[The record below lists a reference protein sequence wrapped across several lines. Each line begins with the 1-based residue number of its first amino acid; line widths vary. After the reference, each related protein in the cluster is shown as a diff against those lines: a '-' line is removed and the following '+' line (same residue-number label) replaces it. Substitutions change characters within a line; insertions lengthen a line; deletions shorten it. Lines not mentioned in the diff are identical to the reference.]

1 MPVRRRTIKT
11 MRHSCAR
18 RRAYLIFTAFAVL
31 VAYQPAQG
39 EESSQLPSLERQKPG
54 VAERIPNDVMPL
66 SDAPGIDELSA
77 PLIGQALISLFDDSV
92 PRTRGAQDISLF
104 RNAAPSVVL
113 IWTKDGALGSG
124 SLLKDN
130 TILTNRHVVGDER
143 EVTVIFKPSDLSG
156 KAKNDEVVQAD
167 VIKLDG
173 LRDLALLRP
182 ASIPSRRPLDIS
194 VEDNID
200 VGTDVA
206 AIGHPRGKTWTFTKG
221 IVSAFRPAFE
231 WSGGPNDSKHVA
243 TVIQTQTPINPGN
256 SGGPL
261 LTEDGKIVEVNSFGT
276 TGAENLNFAI
286 AAKEIR
292 AFLANPKSDRQAQNT
307 CTKAKIK
314 FEGRNDENTAF
325 IRTIS
330 LRCDDKADIM
340 IVVPDNK
347 KEPIFALVYSK
358 RQDKPD
364 GLVLDPKR
372 SGKRTSSFWDVHF
385 DGTFPLKGLHPDGK
399 LMPSTYVQRCA
410 EGQKPVKDFKCA

>member
-1 MPVRRRTIKT
+1 MTF
-11 MRHSCAR
+11 A
-18 RRAYLIFTAFAVL
+18 AFAVL
-31 VAYQPAQG
+31 VAYQPAEGQ
-39 EESSQLPSLERQKPG
+39 ESSQLPTLERQQPG
-54 VAERIPNDVMPL
+54 VAEGIPNDVLPP
-66 SDAPGIDELSA
+66 SDAPSVDELSA
-77 PLIGQALISLFDDSV
+77 PLIGQALVSLFNDSV

-113 IWTKDGALGSG
+113 VRTKNGFGTG

-130 TILTNRHVVGDER
+130 TILTNRHVVADAR
-143 EVTVIFKPSDLSG
+143 EIIVIFKPSDPSG
-156 KAKNDEVVQAD
+156 KPNDDEVVQAD
-167 VIKLDG
+167 VIKLDSQ
-173 LRDLALLRP
+173 RDLALLRS

-194 VEDNID
+194 VEDSID

-206 AIGHPRGKTWTFTKG
+206 AIGHPRGETWTFTKG

-261 LTEDGKIVEVNSFGT
+261 LTEDGKVVGVNSFGT
-276 TGAENLNFAI
+276 PGAENLNFAI

-292 AFLANPKSDRQAQNT
+292 AFLANPKSDMQAQNK
-307 CTKAKIK
+307 CTQAKII
-314 FEGRNDENTAF
+314 FEGRNNDNTAF

-330 LRCDDKADIM
+330 LRCDDIADIM
-340 IVVPDNK
+340 IVVPDK
-347 KEPIFALVYSK
+347 KREPIFALVYSK

-372 SGKRTSSFWDVHF
+372 SGKWTTSFWDVNF

>member
-1 MPVRRRTIKT
+1 MLVQLQLSKRIAC
-11 MRHSCAR
+11 SCDR
-18 RRAYLIFTAFAVL
+18 PRIYLTFVVFAVL
-31 VAYQPAQG
+31 AAYQPAKGQ
-39 EESSQLPSLERQKPG
+39 ESLQLPTLELSEPG
-54 VAERIPNDVMPL
+54 VAKAIPNDVLPPNE
-66 SDAPGIDELSA
+66 APSVDELSA
-77 PLIGQALISLFDDSV
+77 PLIGRALVSSFKDSV

-113 IWTKDGALGSG
+113 IWTRDDSLGSG

-130 TILTNRHVVGDER
+130 TILTNRHVVANER
-143 EVTVIFKPSDLSG
+143 RVTVIFKPSDPGG
-156 KAKNDEVVQAD
+156 KAKADEVVQAD

-173 LRDLALLRP
+173 QRDLALLRP

-194 VEDNID
+194 AEDSID

-206 AIGHPRGKTWTFTKG
+206 AIGHPSGKTWTFTKG

-231 WSGGPNDSKHVA
+231 WSGGANDSKHVA

-261 LTEDGKIVEVNSFGT
+261 LTEDGKVVGVNSFGT

-292 AFLANPKSDRQAQNT
+292 AFLANPKSDMQAQNK
-307 CTKAKIK
+307 CTQAKII
-314 FEGRNDENTAF
+314 FEGRNNANTAF

-330 LRCDDKADIM
+330 MRCDDKGDIM

-347 KEPIFALVYSK
+347 REAIFALVFRNARISLTDSFLT
-358 RQDKPD
+358 QNAPGNGLLLFGMSILMKPS
-364 GLVLDPKR
+364 P
-372 SGKRTSSFWDVHF
+372 
-385 DGTFPLKGLHPDGK
+385 
-399 LMPSTYVQRCA
+399 
-410 EGQKPVKDFKCA
+410 

>member
-1 MPVRRRTIKT
+1 MPVRAAKT
-11 MRHSCAR
+11 MGRSCAR
-18 RRAYLIFTAFAVL
+18 RRAYLTFATFAVL
-31 VAYQPAQG
+31 VAYQPAEGQ
-39 EESSQLPSLERQKPG
+39 ESSQLPTLERQQPG
-54 VAERIPNDVMPL
+54 VAEVIPNDVLPP

-77 PLIGQALISLFDDSV
+77 PLIGQALVTLFNDSV

-113 IWTKDGALGSG
+113 VRTKNGFGTG

-130 TILTNRHVVGDER
+130 TILTNRHVVADAPEII
-143 EVTVIFKPSDLSG
+143 VIFKPSDPSG
-156 KAKNDEVVQAD
+156 KPNDDEVVQAD
-167 VIKLDG
+167 AVKLDSQ
-173 LRDLALLRP
+173 RDLALLRS

-194 VEDNID
+194 VEDSID

-206 AIGHPRGKTWTFTKG
+206 AIGHPRGETWTFTKG

-243 TVIQTQTPINPGN
+243 TVIQTQIPINPGN

-261 LTEDGKIVEVNSFGT
+261 LTEDGKVVGVNSFGT

-286 AAKEIR
+286 AANEIR
-292 AFLANPKSDRQAQNT
+292 AFLANPKSDMQARNT
-307 CTKAKIK
+307 CVKAKII
-314 FEGRNDENTAF
+314 FEGRNNDHTAF

-330 LRCDDKADIM
+330 LRCDDIADIM
-340 IVVPDNK
+340 IIVPDNRRQ
-347 KEPIFALVYSK
+347 PIFALVYSK

-364 GLVLDPKR
+364 AFVLDPKR
-372 SGKRTSSFWDVHF
+372 SGKWTTSFWDVNF

-399 LMPSTYVQRCA
+399 LMPSSYVQRCG

>member
-1 MPVRRRTIKT
+1 MFHVQ
-11 MRHSCAR
+11 
-18 RRAYLIFTAFAVL
+18 AYLIFTIFAL
-31 VAYQPAQG
+31 LAAYQLAKGQ
-39 EESSQLPSLERQKPG
+39 ESSQLPTLERQQPG
-54 VAERIPNDVMPL
+54 VAEGIPNDVLPP
-66 SDAPGIDELSA
+66 SDAPSVDELSA
-77 PLIGQALISLFDDSV
+77 PLIGQALVSLFKDSV
-92 PRTRGAQDISLF
+92 PRTRGAPDISLF
-104 RNAAPSVVL
+104 RNNSPAVVL
-113 IWTKDGALGSG
+113 ILTTDGLGSG
-124 SLLKDN
+124 TLLKNN
-130 TILTNRHVVGDER
+130 TILTNRHVVGNEHQ
-143 EVTVIFKPSDLSG
+143 VTVVFKPSDPSG
-156 KAKNDEVVQAD
+156 KPKNDEVVQAD
-167 VIKLDG
+167 VIKLDSQ
-173 LRDLALLRP
+173 RDLALLRP

-194 VEDNID
+194 AEDSID

-206 AIGHPRGKTWTFTKG
+206 AIGHPRGETWTFTKG

-261 LTEDGKIVEVNSFGT
+261 LTEDGKVVGVNSFGT
-276 TGAENLNFAI
+276 PGAENLNFAI

-292 AFLANPKSDRQAQNT
+292 AFLANPKSDMQAQNK
-307 CTKAKIK
+307 CTQAKII
-314 FEGRNDENTAF
+314 FEGRNKDNTAF

-330 LRCDDKADIM
+330 LRCDDIADIM

-347 KEPIFALVYSK
+347 REPIFALVYSK

-372 SGKRTSSFWDVHF
+372 SGKWTTSFWDVNF
-385 DGTFPLKGLHPDGK
+385 DETFPLKGLHPDGK

>member
-1 MPVRRRTIKT
+1 MLVRLRATKT
-11 MRHSCAR
+11 MARSCAC
-18 RRAYLIFTAFAVL
+18 RRAYLTFAAFAVL

-39 EESSQLPSLERQKPG
+39 QESSQLPTLEPQQPG
-54 VAERIPNDVMPL
+54 VAEGIPNDVLPP
-66 SDAPGIDELSA
+66 SDAPSVDELSA
-77 PLIGQALISLFDDSV
+77 PLIGQALVSLFKDAV
-92 PRTRGAQDISLF
+92 PRTRGAPDISLF
-104 RNAAPSVVL
+104 RNVAPSVVL

-143 EVTVIFKPSDLSG
+143 QVTVIFKPSDPSG
-156 KAKNDEVVQAD
+156 RAKNDEVVQAD

-173 LRDLALLRP
+173 QRDLALIRP

-194 VEDNID
+194 AEDSID

-206 AIGHPRGKTWTFTKG
+206 AIGHPSGKTWTFTKG
-221 IVSAFRPAFE
+221 IVSAFRPAFQ
-231 WSGGPNDSKHVA
+231 WLGGPNDSKHVA

-261 LTEDGKIVEVNSFGT
+261 LTEDGKIVGVNSFVT
-276 TGAENLNFAI
+276 PGAENLNFAI

-292 AFLANPKSDRQAQNT
+292 VFLANPNNGMRAQNT
-307 CTKAKIK
+307 CDKANII
-314 FEGRNDENTAF
+314 FEGRNNDNTAF

-330 LRCDDKADIM
+330 LRCDDIADVM

-347 KEPIFALVYSK
+347 REPIFALVYSK

-372 SGKRTSSFWDVHF
+372 SGRWTTSFWDVNF

-399 LMPSTYVQRCA
+399 LMPSTYVKRCA